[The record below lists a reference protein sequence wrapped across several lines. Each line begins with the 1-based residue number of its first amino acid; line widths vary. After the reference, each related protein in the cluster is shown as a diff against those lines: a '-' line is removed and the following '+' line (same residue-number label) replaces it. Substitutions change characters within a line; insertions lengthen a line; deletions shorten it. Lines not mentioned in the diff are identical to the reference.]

1 MAKAAVS
8 YFILLF
14 GEFRFVMYRTP
25 HTSRCGIASMLL
37 LLGVT
42 IMLSACGEPAQK
54 KTDSRSPAEPA
65 EVLIKFKTGIPED
78 SIRTLTA
85 RLGLEKT
92 RELSAIG
99 VRVYRTTSRVSVAQV
114 LSACKSDS
122 HLIEYAEPNIK
133 YRIPEKN
140 QN

>member
-1 MAKAAVS
+1 
-8 YFILLF
+8 
-14 GEFRFVMYRTP
+14 
-25 HTSRCGIASMLL
+25 LL
-37 LLGVT
+37 LAIGLV
-42 IMLSACGEPAQK
+42 MALSACREPAQK
-54 KTDSRSPAEPA
+54 KIDSRSPAEPA
-65 EVLIKFKTGIPED
+65 EVLIKFKAGVPDD
-78 SIRTLTA
+78 SIRALTA

-99 VRVYRTTSRVSVAQV
+99 VRVYRTTSRLSVEQV
-114 LSACKSDS
+114 LNACKIDS

>member
-1 MAKAAVS
+1 MQ
-8 YFILLF
+8 
-14 GEFRFVMYRTP
+14 RTP
-25 HTSRCGIASMLL
+25 HTSKRRRGKVSLL
-37 LLGVT
+37 FLLGIVV
-42 IMLSACGEPAQK
+42 LLPACREPAQK
-54 KTDSRSPAEPA
+54 KIDERSLAGPA
-65 EVLIKFKTGIPED
+65 EVLIKFKAGIPED
-78 SIRTLTA
+78 SIGAVTA

-92 RELSAIG
+92 RELGAIG
-99 VRVYRTTSRVSVAQV
+99 VRVYRTTSQVSVAQV